1 MWNLKRLTVFS
12 LSEAGDS
19 DETQEE
25 EALLDI
31 DEEADLIQAERI
43 LVDADYQE
51 RNGRKR
57 QRKKETDI
65 EVDAMAELMLSMSIN
80 DTENHPEISEAAVD
94 DEGFQVSV
102 HNNKQLWFIGCYM
115 FSNIVSWCVRLC
127 KLYTLMLQFINFLV
141 KNVL

>member
-12 LSEAGDS
+12 LSEAADS

-43 LVDADYQE
+43 LVDAEYQE

-80 DTENHPEISEAAVD
+80 DTENHPENSEAAVD

-102 HNNKQLWFIGCYM
+102 LNNEQL
-115 FSNIVSWCVRLC
+115 
-127 KLYTLMLQFINFLV
+127 
-141 KNVL
+141 